1 MKNITKKYSGIIKL
15 VLCFIIF
22 FLTPTCFAL
31 LLDLFKIDYLSDPN
45 VNLIA
50 TFIANILRTIL
61 IFLLFFKDVKE
72 DFKKIKG
79 HFWEY
84 SDIAVKYWL
93 IGLVVMAV
101 TNIAIQLLTPS
112 KMAVNEGNV
121 REMIKMAPVFMLIL
135 TTLSAPISE
144 ELLFRKSFKNVISDK
159 ITYIVISGLVFGAM
173 HVVTSYSSL
182 YDLLY
187 LIPYSALGIS
197 LASICWKTDN
207 ILPTMIVHAIHN
219 GAITIVTIV
228 TALSSGMI
236 L

>member
-1 MKNITKKYSGIIKL
+1 MKNIIKKYNGIIKL

-31 LLDLFKIDYLSDPN
+31 VLSLFKIDYISDPN
-45 VNLIA
+45 VNMIA

-61 IFLLFFKDVKE
+61 ILLLFFKDIKE
-72 DFKKIKG
+72 DYKKIKG

-93 IGLVVMAV
+93 VGLVVMAV
-101 TNIAIQLLTPS
+101 SNILIQLLTPS
-112 KMAVNEGNV
+112 KIAVNEGNV
-121 REMIKMAPVFMLIL
+121 RTMIQSAPILMLIL
-135 TTLSAPISE
+135 TTISAPISE

-173 HVVTSYSSL
+173 HVVTSYSTL

-197 LASICWKTDN
+197 FASICWKTDN
-207 ILPTMIVHAIHN
+207 IIPSMIVHSIHN
-219 GAITIVTIV
+219 GAITIVTII
-228 TALSSGMI
+228 TALSSGII